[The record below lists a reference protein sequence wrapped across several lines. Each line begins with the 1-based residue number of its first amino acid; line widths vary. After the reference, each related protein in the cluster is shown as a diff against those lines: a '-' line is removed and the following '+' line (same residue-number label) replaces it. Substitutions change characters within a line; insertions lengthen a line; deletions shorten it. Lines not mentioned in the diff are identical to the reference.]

1 MTPKASLLG
10 LAKGCATTAL
20 GLLVVSST
28 PVMPTGMQRDRPYDI
43 SAAFRQTNVRA
54 AWDRTGGDCT
64 GVIIAVIGNG
74 VDIDHPDLK
83 QNIMSNAGA
92 PIGGQSNGQKSE
104 ADDVRGWNFEFNTDD
119 PRPDRGHKSGVEW
132 HETYVAGI
140 IGAAGSN
147 GQGVAGI
154 CRKARILPIRKVFAD
169 DFNPV
174 AAGQAAAAINY
185 AVSVQRRES
194 VREGHYVPMVINGS
208 WVMDLG
214 AARASPVLGRAIEA
228 AANAGIAMVF
238 AAGNYR
244 ADNDDPRTAVFPASW
259 SASNPN
265 VISVGAVDEN
275 DHLSSLSNRGRSV
288 LITAPAVGIVST
300 VPGGG
305 YALDVAGRKGF
316 TSWAAPQVT
325 AAIAMYWSL
334 HPTAPFSAV
343 KRALLSS
350 ADHVPGLP
358 VRDGN
363 RLNVGRMVNGP

>member
-1 MTPKASLLG
+1 MLG
-10 LAKGCATTAL
+10 LARGCGIAAL
-20 GLLVVSST
+20 GVLVASIT
-28 PVMPTGMQRDRPYDI
+28 PATPPGVQRDGPYTM

-54 AWDRTGGDCT
+54 AWDRTGGDCS

-74 VDIDHPDLK
+74 VDIDHPNLK
-83 QNIMSNAGA
+83 QNILSNPGTSV
-92 PIGGQSNGQKSE
+92 GGKNTSPDSE
-104 ADDVRGWNFEFNTDD
+104 ADDAHGWNFESNTDD

-140 IGAAGSN
+140 IGAAGNNS
-147 GQGVAGI
+147 QGAAGI

-169 DFNPV
+169 DSNPD
-174 AAGQAAAAINY
+174 AARQAAAAINY

-194 VREGHYVPMVINGS
+194 AREGHYVPMVINGS

-214 AARASPVLGRAIEA
+214 AARASPVLGQAIKA
-228 AANAGIAMVF
+228 AADAGIAMVF

-275 DHLSSLSNRGRSV
+275 DHLSSLSNRGNSV
-288 LITAPAVGIVST
+288 LITAPALGIVST

-325 AAIAMYWSL
+325 AAIAMYWTL

-343 KRALLSS
+343 RSALLSS
-350 ADHVPGLP
+350 ADHIPGLP

-363 RLNVGRMVNGP
+363 RLNVGRMMSGS